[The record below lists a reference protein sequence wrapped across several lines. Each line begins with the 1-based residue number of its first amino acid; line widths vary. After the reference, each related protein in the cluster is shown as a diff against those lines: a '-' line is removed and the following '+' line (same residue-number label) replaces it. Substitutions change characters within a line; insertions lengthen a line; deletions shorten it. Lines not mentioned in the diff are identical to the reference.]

1 MSQKI
6 KCPHCEKE
14 FPMEDGLS
22 SHLKD
27 IETKAREKIEKEQDQ
42 KLKKNIEQLKI
53 LEESK
58 KELELSN
65 KEKEEKIKSINEDK
79 EKQIDQAVKTALDAK
94 VKNLDKENKE
104 HYESLYETKLKE
116 QKENLGEQNSEKQK
130 LWELKEKRL
139 ITTIE
144 DLQKKATQ
152 GTTVDQGSSAEMQL
166 GDFLKKIFKEKNDR
180 ITEYAKGVAGGD
192 WLHEIRENNY
202 TICKILYESK
212 KTKSWSNEW
221 IKKLQDDMKDS
232 KSDVGI
238 IFTRATPKDFPKDVP
253 WDHKGNIFI
262 CKYDFT
268 ALRALATTQRWYLA
282 DKNKKKENSKDN
294 VLSAIE
300 FIENPIIKNLLM
312 QQINVSDKK
321 RKKLDL
327 TMKNLNDVIELNESM
342 DGNLEELFTEIDKI
356 GVSAFLAKWKKN
368 N

>member
-6 KCPHCEKE
+6 TCPHCKKE

-356 GVSAFLAKWKKN
+356 GISAFLAKWKKN

>member
-6 KCPHCEKE
+6 ICPHCQNE
-14 FPMEDGLS
+14 FPMEEGLS

-27 IETKAREKIEKEQDQ
+27 LEIKAKEKIEKEQKQ
-42 KLKKNIEQLKI
+42 KLKENLEQLKL
-53 LEESK
+53 LEKEK
-58 KELELSN
+58 KELEDSN
-65 KEKEEKIKSINEDK
+65 KVKTEQIKLINEEKEKEIK
-79 EKQIDQAVKTALDAK
+79 QAVKTAVDTKLKD
-94 VKNLDKENKE
+94 LDKENKE

-116 QKENLGEQNSEKQK
+116 QKENLSEQNSEKQK

-139 ITTIE
+139 IATIE

-166 GDFLKKIFKEKNDR
+166 GDFLKKIFKDKNDK

-192 WLHEIRENNY
+192 WLHEVRENNY
-202 TICKILYESK
+202 TICRILYERK
-212 KTKSWSNEW
+212 NTKSWSNEW

-238 IFTRATPKDFPKDVP
+238 IFTRTTPKDFPKDVP

-282 DKNKKKENSKDN
+282 DKNKKNENSKDN
-294 VLSAIE
+294 ILSAIE

-312 QQINVSDKK
+312 QQINVASKK
-321 RKKLDL
+321 KKKLEL
-327 TMKNLNDVIELNESM
+327 TLRNLNDVIELNDSM
-342 DGNLEELFTEIDKI
+342 DANLEELFGEIDKI
-356 GVSAFLAKWKKN
+356 GVSEFLSKWKKN